1 MDGGIHLEKI
11 ATSGCIDCW
20 VWSCTLVLKGLLV
33 FSKPITDCNKIPTNV
48 YWVAFCQNKNRGFYS
63 FAATFMD
70 TTEWYFQNYHYWS
83 HFWMYFCRRSGL
95 LKIVS
100 NNKLKSKEFFAF
112 IEWWLE
118 SERMIWEEKK
128 KKVALKKWFPFPSY
142 FGRDTISTQCFFAT
156 VINGF

>member
-1 MDGGIHLEKI
+1 MHPDASHAILAYYI
-11 ATSGCIDCW
+11 VYCRMW
-20 VWSCTLVLKGLLV
+20 LLL
-33 FSKPITDCNKIPTNV
+33 STIT
-48 YWVAFCQNKNRGFYS
+48 FCQNKNRGYYYRGGFYS
-63 FAATFMD
+63 SEATIMD
-70 TTEWYFQNYHYWS
+70 TTEWYFQKYHYWS

-95 LKIVS
+95 LK
-100 NNKLKSKEFFAF
+100 NSKQQQ
-112 IEWWLE
+112 IEIKRIFCFYRMQWLE

>member
-33 FSKPITDCNKIPTNV
+33 FSKPITDCNKISTNV

-95 LKIVS
+95 LK
-100 NNKLKSKEFFAF
+100 NSKQQQ
-112 IEWWLE
+112 IEIKRIFCFY
-118 SERMIWEEKK
+118 RMMTRVGKDDMGGKEEK
-128 KKVALKKWFPFPSY
+128 SCSEEM
-142 FGRDTISTQCFFAT
+142 ISFSVLFWQGHNKHTMFFCYRY
-156 VINGF
+156 